1 MCSEENNLDFSGP
14 EVSEGEKTE
23 EKYNSC
29 LQIWRSDRIKKKGDK
44 RLLAGSSGSCLG
56 ICSHSLNNEWHTQ

>member
-14 EVSEGEKTE
+14 EVSEEEKTE

-29 LQIWRSDRIKKKGDK
+29 LQI
-44 RLLAGSSGSCLG
+44 
-56 ICSHSLNNEWHTQ
+56 